1 MKPVKPVMPVMPVK
15 PLQRGGFAVGL
26 AVGLLVGLGVALAV
40 ALYVTKAPIPFIN
53 KVPQRSAEQD
63 AAEVERNKRW
73 DPNAPLAGKNP
84 ARPATVT
91 SGAVAGTPPAAD
103 SGAPPAADSGAPPAA
118 PAAAMRTP
126 ASAPDVNR
134 ASRDP
139 AALLAGQPAAPAS
152 AAVAGRAA
160 SRAAA
165 AASAA
170 GFPPVAPVLV
180 AAFFV
185 QAGAYAR
192 PDDAD
197 AQRAKLAMLG
207 LSARIT
213 EREQAGRTV
222 YRVRLGP
229 FDAREAA
236 EDAQAKL
243 AAGGIEAN
251 LVRVER

>member
-1 MKPVKPVMPVMPVK
+1 MKPVKP
-15 PLQRGGFAVGL
+15 LRRGGFAVGL
-26 AVGLLVGLGVALAV
+26 VVGLLIGLGVALAV

-53 KVPQRSAEQD
+53 KVPQRGAEQD
-63 AAEVERNKRW
+63 AAEAERNRHW

-84 ARPATVT
+84 ARPATVA
-91 SGAVAGTPPAAD
+91 SGAVAGTPPPAAGG
-103 SGAPPAADSGAPPAA
+103 GAPPAPPAA
-118 PAAAMRTP
+118 ALRTP
-126 ASAPDVNR
+126 ASAPDASR

-139 AALLAGQPAAPAS
+139 AALLAGQPAAPTS
-152 AAVAGRAA
+152 AAVASRAA
-160 SRAAA
+160 SRAGGAA
-165 AASAA
+165 DAA
-170 GFPPVAPVLV
+170 GTPPVAPVLV

-185 QAGAYAR
+185 QAGAYSR

-197 AQRAKLAMLG
+197 AQRAKLGMLG

-229 FDAREAA
+229 FDGREAA

>member
-1 MKPVKPVMPVMPVK
+1 MKS
-15 PLQRGGFAVGL
+15 LQRGGFVVGL
-26 AVGLLVGLGVALAV
+26 VVGLLIGLGVALGV

-63 AAEVERNKRW
+63 AAEAERNKHW

-84 ARPATVT
+84 ARPAAVA
-91 SGAVAGTPPAAD
+91 SGAVDGT
-103 SGAPPAADSGAPPAA
+103 APPAVPDAPLATAPAVLTAPAGALPRS
-118 PAAAMRTP
+118 PAAA
-126 ASAPDVNR
+126 SAADTSR
-134 ASRDP
+134 GGRDP
-139 AALLAGQPAAPAS
+139 AALLSGQSPAPPAPAAS
-152 AAVAGRAA
+152 
-160 SRAAA
+160 AAA
-165 AASAA
+165 AARAA
-170 GFPPVAPVLV
+170 TRAASVAGVAGGTGVATMPV

-197 AQRAKLAMLG
+197 AQRAKLAMMG

-229 FDAREAA
+229 FDGRETA

>member
-1 MKPVKPVMPVMPVK
+1 MKPVKPLMPVK
-15 PLQRGGFAVGL
+15 PLQRGGFVVGL
-26 AVGLLVGLGVALAV
+26 VVGLLIGLGVALAV

-53 KVPQRSAEQD
+53 KVPQRSADQD
-63 AAEVERNKRW
+63 AAEVERNKHW

-84 ARPATVT
+84 ARPATVA
-91 SGAVAGTPPAAD
+91 SGAMAGTPPAPD
-103 SGAPPAADSGAPPAA
+103 SGAL
-118 PAAAMRTP
+118 PAAAAASAAATRTP
-126 ASAPDVNR
+126 ASAPDANR

-170 GFPPVAPVLV
+170 GTPPVAPVLV